1 MMNQTQALITDTNK
15 TPLVQIFVWIPLVIA
30 FLSVFARLATKL
42 GVLKKLEWQ
51 DYLIT
56 ISLVFAIGQSVAV
69 AIQCANGFGQ
79 FITTLSREDEE
90 TMLKAE
96 YASSSL
102 FIASLCFAK
111 MSTVVFFHSLTPI
124 SSERRVSQSLGL
136 IILLWTVS
144 SIVATLFQCHV
155 PTVWDTIH
163 GICFNRVAFWNYVS
177 AMNIITDAGLI
188 LIITVIALHIQVDWS
203 RRATIIL
210 VFGTRVFVIAAV
222 SVQIYYINKPVH
234 DPAFDPWPASISTQ
248 VVQSLSI
255 VTACFPYLKPFLAS
269 LESGLMRADDL
280 RRRGNTT
287 IDDYNIYN
295 SGGSSSRGT
304 GSKKS
309 KMGKFMSGKWSIS
322 LPSRVTTQSHELSN
336 IAAPEPVAGSEVTAT
351 VVTGDGPGWDGQSQ
365 TSESRIIR
373 ETRTWNIDVQNNGHR
388 RGPSIASE

>member
-1 MMNQTQALITDTNK
+1 MNQTQALITDSNK

-30 FLSVFARLATKL
+30 SLSVFARLATKL
-42 GVLKKLEWQ
+42 GVLKKLELQ

-56 ISLVFAIGQSVAV
+56 ISLLFAIGQSVAV

-79 FITTLSREDEE
+79 FITTLSRNDEE

-96 YASSSL
+96 YASSPL

-144 SIVATLFQCHV
+144 SIVTTLFQCHL
-155 PTVWDTIH
+155 PLVWDTIH

-188 LIITVIALHIQVDWS
+188 LIITVIALHIQVSWN
-203 RRATIIL
+203 RKATIIV
-210 VFGTRVFVIAAV
+210 VFGTRIFVIAAV
-222 SVQIYYINKPVH
+222 AVQMYYMNKPVH
-234 DPAFDPWPASISTQ
+234 DPAFDPWPASISIQ
-248 VVQSLSI
+248 IVQCLSI

-280 RRRGNTT
+280 RRRGDTT
-287 IDDYNIYN
+287 IDAYNIYN
-295 SGGSSSRGT
+295 SGESGSRGT
-304 GSKKS
+304 GKKS
-309 KMGKFMSGKWSIS
+309 KGGKFLSG
-322 LPSRVTTQSHELSN
+322 TTQSHELSS
-336 IAAPEPVAGSEVTAT
+336 IAAPDPVAHPDGTAT
-351 VVTGDGPGWDGQSQ
+351 VVTGDEHGWDGLSQ

-373 ETRTWNIDVQNNGHR
+373 ETRTWNIDVQNDGHR
-388 RGPSIASE
+388 REPSSASE